1 VGRIALP
8 VPFTA
13 KARAPLAPAG
23 GTSARTIGF
32 EVYTSIIRRHM
43 RSAKTSKG
51 HHAFLAGVTLALTL
65 TGAMLRAQQA
75 EPQEPTTPAQPQTQQ
90 ASARVSPEQQ
100 ERSPL
105 DEALAQLPAAT
116 ISPAPI
122 QDEGLHAL
130 VRRPLVVS
138 SPARIIRISVSDPN
152 IIDTV
157 VLSRNQIL
165 INGRTLGR
173 ASLVVGD
180 ATGQS
185 QEFDIN
191 VDSDAPGL
199 DNRSWEDLPDP
210 PPLTIVQKGM
220 ISWVV
225 WVVVAAIVLGAAA
238 ILIGMRQR
246 KPRLNT
252 LELQARDR
260 VARSASSEP
269 KAAGSPDKAVS
280 KDSSVE
286 EAMIDGLTGLK
297 TYRYFMEALDE
308 EWRVSARSGRPF
320 SVIMIDL
327 DRFKEVNDRK
337 GKSEG
342 DRVLEAVG
350 TLLDARSRE
359 PDVVARYGSDE
370 FAILMPETNT
380 HQAEIMAEKLRAAV
394 EMDHLLR
401 AHTITASIG
410 IASFPDH
417 GRTPEETL
425 KVADSEVSLAKNS
438 SGNCVKVASLSP
450 KPGNAERNERLLET
464 YLEAAVRGIP
474 ALAPDAFNGDQRK
487 RDQMKPALD
496 SLIALAFAV
505 EVKGPYLRG
514 HARAV
519 SRLAA
524 RIAVQVGLSP
534 TEVEETRLAGLVH
547 DIGKLHVPET
557 VCNKPAQLTP
567 EELETM
573 RSHPA
578 WGAKMLEPLDV
589 KAIEQIVL
597 HHHERY
603 DGKGYPEGLSG
614 DKIPMGAR
622 ILAVAECFHS
632 MVSDLPYRSAR
643 SFEDALAELRRG
655 SGIQFDPKV
664 VMTFLEWLQVY
675 YVSPK
680 QL

>member
-1 VGRIALP
+1 
-8 VPFTA
+8 
-13 KARAPLAPAG
+13 
-23 GTSARTIGF
+23 
-32 EVYTSIIRRHM
+32 
-43 RSAKTSKG
+43 
-51 HHAFLAGVTLALTL
+51 
-65 TGAMLRAQQA
+65 
-75 EPQEPTTPAQPQTQQ
+75 
-90 ASARVSPEQQ
+90 
-100 ERSPL
+100 
-105 DEALAQLPAAT
+105 
-116 ISPAPI
+116 
-122 QDEGLHAL
+122 
-130 VRRPLVVS
+130 
-138 SPARIIRISVSDPN
+138 
-152 IIDTV
+152 
-157 VLSRNQIL
+157 
-165 INGRTLGR
+165 
-173 ASLVVGD
+173 
-180 ATGQS
+180 
-185 QEFDIN
+185 
-191 VDSDAPGL
+191 
-199 DNRSWEDLPDP
+199 
-210 PPLTIVQKGM
+210 
-220 ISWVV
+220 
-225 WVVVAAIVLGAAA
+225 
-238 ILIGMRQR
+238 
-246 KPRLNT
+246 
-252 LELQARDR
+252 
-260 VARSASSEP
+260 
-269 KAAGSPDKAVS
+269 
-280 KDSSVE
+280 
-286 EAMIDGLTGLK
+286 MIDGLTGLK